1 MVNKTGFA
9 IIFVSPVLFLC
20 FKNKKMINTESPQ
33 NWQEYELIDSGN
45 FEKLERFGTYILR
58 RPEPQALWDSNL
70 NSEEWNKMAHA
81 HFKKDKNSQEKGQW
95 IKLKSIPDN
104 WYINYELG
112 QETLKFK
119 ISMSS
124 FKHVGIFPEQ
134 APNWEFIAQNTKEND
149 KVLNLFAY
157 TGGASLAAKIAG
169 ADVSHVDSIKQV
181 ISWAKDNMIA
191 TNLDNIRWVCDDAL
205 KYVQREVRRGK
216 KYEGIILDPP
226 AYGRG
231 PDGEKWV
238 LEEHLNEI
246 LKNCKE
252 LLVEKNGYL
261 ILNLYSLGF
270 SVLIAENLLKGIFGP
285 NIKLDIGEFFI
296 EDQFQKKLP
305 LGIYCRLQN

>member
-1 MVNKTGFA
+1 
-9 IIFVSPVLFLC
+9 
-20 FKNKKMINTESPQ
+20 MINTESPQ
-33 NWQEYELIDSGN
+33 NWKEYELIDSGN

-58 RPEPQALWDSNL
+58 RPEPQALWDSHL
-70 NSEEWNKMAHA
+70 GSEEWNKMAHA

-95 IKLKSIPDN
+95 IKLKPITDN
-104 WYINYELG
+104 WYIKYDLG
-112 QETLKFK
+112 QNTLQFK

-134 APNWEFIAQNTKEND
+134 APNWEFIAQNTKVND
-149 KVLNLFAY
+149 KILNLFAY
-157 TGGASLAAKIAG
+157 TGGASLAAKVAG
-169 ADVSHVDSIKQV
+169 AEVSHVDSIKQV

-270 SVLIAENLLKGIFGP
+270 SVLIAENLLKSIFGSK
-285 NIKLDIGEFFI
+285 IKLDIGEFFI